1 MTMDFLPTLCEIAG
15 AEVTAPID
23 GHSLA
28 DIWLRGGQGDPERI
42 MVWVRREGNKRY
54 QGRAYYAIRKG
65 PWKLQ
70 QSSPFEPMVLVNM
83 DEDPLEQN
91 PQQPTGKIAG
101 ELQRELMLH
110 LQRAGR
116 VAWQP

>member
-1 MTMDFLPTLCEIAG
+1 
-15 AEVTAPID
+15 
-23 GHSLA
+23 
-28 DIWLRGGQGDPERI
+28 
-42 MVWVRREGNKRY
+42 
-54 QGRAYYAIRKG
+54 
-65 PWKLQ
+65 
-70 QSSPFEPMVLVNM
+70 MVLVNM

-91 PQQPTGKIAG
+91 PQQPKGQIAS